1 MSRVLNLLNR
11 IEEWVIVTLTGGTLL
26 LACYSMVSRYLFPRG
41 SLDWTFEVVIYM
53 MGWIVFL
60 CAARLIAHDG
70 HIRVDVLVETA
81 GPRLKRWLLVVS
93 ALFGIVITVLLTWSG
108 VLVVLDALRWG
119 ETSSSSLRVPMW
131 IYYLCLP
138 VGGLLMTLRL
148 LGVMWSL
155 AMARPVA
162 EAGSSHSNWQSQLD
176 GVDIATPA
184 DRMSK

>member
-70 HIRVDVLVETA
+70 HIRVDVL
-81 GPRLKRWLLVVS
+81 
-93 ALFGIVITVLLTWSG
+93 
-108 VLVVLDALRWG
+108 RWG

-148 LGVMWSL
+148 LGVTWSL